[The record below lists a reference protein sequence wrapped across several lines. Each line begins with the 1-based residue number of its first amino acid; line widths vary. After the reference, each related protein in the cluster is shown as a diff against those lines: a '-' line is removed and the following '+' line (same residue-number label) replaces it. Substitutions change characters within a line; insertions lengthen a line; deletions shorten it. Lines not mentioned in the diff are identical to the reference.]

1 MTHWLQP
8 PVWEITPAGVQTPSL
23 VGVWCPTLPPTVG
36 EDMDKNTLF
45 GKTAA
50 GREAMT
56 SRPAG
61 LVPRLRSLLIMVDGK
76 RNLAEFEKLTG
87 SLEQATQSL
96 NELMSGG
103 WVEIVGAD
111 GLPKAGAAPWR
122 RLRLLRLNRRRL
134 SLCHCRQPRNHL
146 RTRPRARCR
155 SAKPAARW
163 CGSSTTSWAPWA
175 KRSRSAPKAA
185 RPQPTCRPLC
195 PASATGSR
203 ASRVRRWCNS
213 STTELAGRLPKV

>member
-1 MTHWLQP
+1 
-8 PVWEITPAGVQTPSL
+8 
-23 VGVWCPTLPPTVG
+23 
-36 EDMDKNTLF
+36 MDKNTLF

-103 WVEIVGAD
+103 WVEIIGAD
-111 GLPKAGAAPWR
+111 GLPKAGAAPV
-122 RLRLLRLNRRRL
+122 
-134 SLCHCRQPRNHL
+134 
-146 RTRPRARCR
+146 AV
-155 SAKPAARW
+155 AAPAAFEPEA
-163 CGSSTTSWAPWA
+163 SQPVQLSPAPQSPA
-175 KRSRSAPKAA
+175 DAPTGTLPFSEARRQVVRFINDQLGPMGETLAIRAESCKTPADLQASLPRIRDGLKSFKGAA
-185 RPQPTCRPLC
+185 VVQQFD
-195 PASATGSR
+195 A
-203 ASRVRRWCNS
+203 
-213 STTELAGRLPKV
+213 ELAGRLPKV